1 MVNTKSKHIFTLVL
15 LLMLSGSIV
24 FANASNVVLSE
35 KSVSNYIVDQEVQQ
49 VPNQDGVDN
58 STPELPLPPM
68 LINVTAIDTATNDS
82 VPLQEMRERNDQERE
97 GAIYM
102 IDADNDASISVNI
115 TYQVIGGKKFAGNST
130 PLPPSIRINDGEEN
144 SSLNGTISKEEV
156 IGIGEFKDFNESE
169 RSVTL
174 DGINY
179 TYTTTL
185 LNWTYT
191 FEMNSSYVEFYSV
204 WNGLTEGQRNTPSD
218 GVSEISKRII
228 PNVITWGKYVQSD
241 TTESVVTQ
249 YEEVRSNLQYFGL
262 NATAND
268 TFLYSYEV
276 AQPDLEAIQEA
287 TLQVENGTL
296 PELPPIESLYELETI
311 EDVERE
317 IDEEGEGKIQEDLG
331 RYLVDTNVTVW
342 SSFTFYDEEINQ
354 TRLIIENKLRTVTVV
369 EGDPNVSIELSDSE
383 SNNPQAQIEVKTSL
397 EKGEV
402 DHLIIAYG
410 NLYSER
416 VNKSSFQTNYTFE
429 VDGVYEIV
437 VTAFAGVGMNTTSA
451 FFTLDRK
458 NPFLETL
465 IDGQLS
471 DDGTRHM
478 YSATSPVVTV
488 FLNVSDMETD
498 VESISIDFDDGSTIQ
513 TQGNGS
519 HTHVYF
525 GISVGDQKTI
535 TIKVQDE
542 SGNTVTQT
550 YTIEFVQ
557 FDAEDQSAGS
567 LWMWVSLT
575 IIIVGILG
583 LIMFFVFRRDN

>member
-1 MVNTKSKHIFTLVL
+1 MVNTRAKHIFTLVL

-24 FANASNVVLSE
+24 FANASNVVIPE
-35 KSVSNYIVDQEVQQ
+35 KSVSNYIVDQETQQ
-49 VPNQDGVDN
+49 VPNQDEEDN
-58 STPELPLPPM
+58 NTPELPLPPM
-68 LINVTAIDTATNDS
+68 LTEVTAIDIATNDS
-82 VPLQEMRERNDQERE
+82 VLQKVRERNDQRRE

-102 IDADNDASISVNI
+102 IDADNDAKISVNI
-115 TYQVIGGKKFAGNST
+115 TYQVIGGKEFAGNGT
-130 PLPPSIRINDGEEN
+130 TQLPPSMHINQGEN
-144 SSLNGTISKEEV
+144 STLNGTIS
-156 IGIGEFKDFNESE
+156 GEPIPINETDEDIESE

-174 DGINY
+174 DGVNY

-191 FEMNSSYVEFYSV
+191 FNLSSSYVEFYSV

-228 PNVITWGKYVQSD
+228 PNVITRGKYVQSN

-249 YEEVRSNLQYFGL
+249 YEEIRSNLQYFGL
-262 NATAND
+262 NTTAND
-268 TFLYSYEV
+268 TFLYSYEI
-276 AQPDLEAIQEA
+276 AQPDLEAIQNA

-296 PELPPIESLYELETI
+296 PELPPIESLYTLETI

-317 IDEEGEGKIQEDLG
+317 IDMKGDGKHQEDLG
-331 RYLVDTNVTVW
+331 RYIADTNVTVW
-342 SSFTFYDEEINQ
+342 SSFTFYDNESNQ
-354 TRLIIENKLRTVTVV
+354 TRLVIENKLRTVTVV

-437 VTAFAGVGMNTTSA
+437 VTAFAGVGMNTTSV

-471 DDGTRHM
+471 DDGTKHM

-498 VESISIDFDDGSTIQ
+498 VESITIDFGDGSTVQ

-519 HTHVYF
+519 YTHVYF
-525 GISVGDQKTI
+525 GISVGDLKTI
-535 TIKVQDE
+535 TIEVQDE

-557 FDAEDQSAGS
+557 SGAEAQSAGS

-575 IIIVGILG
+575 LMVVGILS
-583 LIMFFVFRRDN
+583 LVMFGVFRRDT

>member
-1 MVNTKSKHIFTLVL
+1 MVNTRAKHIFTFVL

-24 FANASNVVLSE
+24 FANASNVVIHE
-35 KSVSNYIVDQEVQQ
+35 KSVSNYIVDQETQQ
-49 VPNQDGVDN
+49 VPNQDEEDN
-58 STPELPLPPM
+58 NTPELPLPPM
-68 LINVTAIDTATNDS
+68 LTEVTAIDIATNDS
-82 VPLQEMRERNDQERE
+82 VLQKVRERNDQRRE

-102 IDADNDASISVNI
+102 IVDADNDAKISVNI
-115 TYQVIGGKKFAGNST
+115 TYQVIGGKEFAGNGTT
-130 PLPPSIRINDGEEN
+130 PLPPSMHINQGEN
-144 SSLNGTISKEEV
+144 STLNGTISGEPIPTEESD
-156 IGIGEFKDFNESE
+156 EFNESE

-174 DGINY
+174 DGVNY

-191 FEMNSSYVEFYSV
+191 FNLSSSYVEFYSV

-228 PNVITWGKYVQSD
+228 PNVITKEKYVQSN

-249 YEEVRSNLQYFGL
+249 YEEIRSNLQYFGL
-262 NATAND
+262 NATLND
-268 TFLYSYEV
+268 TFLYSYEI
-276 AQPDLEAIQEA
+276 AQPDLEAIQSAEQ
-287 TLQVENGTL
+287 QVENGTL

-317 IDEEGEGKIQEDLG
+317 IDMKGDGKHQEDLG
-331 RYLVDTNVTVW
+331 RYIADTNVTVW
-342 SSFTFYDEEINQ
+342 SSFTFYDNESNQ
-354 TRLIIENKLRTVTVV
+354 TRLVIENKLRTVTVV

-410 NLYSER
+410 NLHSER

-437 VTAFAGVGMNTTSA
+437 VTAFAGVGMNTTSV

-471 DDGTRHM
+471 DDGTKHM

-498 VESISIDFDDGSTIQ
+498 VESITIDFGDGSTVQ

-519 HTHVYF
+519 YTHVYF
-525 GISVGDQKTI
+525 GISAGDLRTI
-535 TIKVQDE
+535 TIEVQDE

-557 FDAEDQSAGS
+557 SGAETQSAGS

-575 IIIVGILG
+575 LMVVGVLG
-583 LIMFFVFRRDN
+583 LIMFGVFRRDT